1 MDIFFGQLFKIQ
13 GTFLPTNVQK
23 SKKMITILLASKK
36 MSILSGEFEIE
47 QGLNLKL
54 EQGRQT

>member
-1 MDIFFGQLFKIQ
+1 LVVVCGDHLNIWPDQLFWIS
-13 GTFLPTNVQK
+13 L
-23 SKKMITILLASKK
+23 KKKITILIASKK